1 MLPMHLSVPEMAY
14 EADRPRHRSW
24 ETPLVV
30 VVSVVETWLAPV
42 PLEADSTAVVAV
54 VEVAAA
60 VVVIVVAA
68 AAVAFDSGVI
78 GDPNRSAVSWDTLVE
93 GFGLS

>member
-1 MLPMHLSVPEMAY
+1 M
-14 EADRPRHRSW
+14 
-24 ETPLVV
+24 
-30 VVSVVETWLAPV
+30 APV

-68 AAVAFDSGVI
+68 AAAVAFDSGVI
-78 GDPNRSAVSWDTLVE
+78 GDPNRSAMSWDTLVE